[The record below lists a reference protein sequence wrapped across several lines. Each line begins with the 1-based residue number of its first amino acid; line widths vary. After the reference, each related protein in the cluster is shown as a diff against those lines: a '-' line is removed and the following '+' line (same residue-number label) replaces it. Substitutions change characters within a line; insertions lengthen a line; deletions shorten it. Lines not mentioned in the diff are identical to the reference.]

1 MGEEVKGFSIE
12 HLTSGGGDMTRSMR
26 LLAAILPAVLSPVL
40 ASPALA
46 NQLCDPLD
54 VTCVVTDATASG
66 QETVK
71 DAIDTVTGT
80 AKPIVDDPRGAVDK
94 ILNPD
99 DIGLPGDGT
108 GGGGDPPGG
117 GGPPGGGRL
126 DGGHDIHRPPGGS
139 HAGQGPRFQPSAGPR
154 AAHPRS
160 AGSSF
165 EPLPNPIAPTKEPI
179 FQDQV
184 AEAVHLVAQ
193 SLGVV
198 LALLALAAGF
208 VMVQNRLDRRD
219 PKLALAPVETEM
231 MGFS

>member
-1 MGEEVKGFSIE
+1 MGGEVKGFSIE

-26 LLAAILPAVLSPVL
+26 LLAAIPPTVLSLVL
-40 ASPALA
+40 VSPALA
-46 NQLCDPLD
+46 TEPCDPLD
-54 VTCVVTDATASG
+54 ATCVATDVTGSG
-66 QETVK
+66 QETVN
-71 DAIDTVTGT
+71 DAVDSLTGT

-99 DIGLPGDGT
+99 DIGLPGDGS
-108 GGGGDPPGG
+108 GGGDPPGR
-117 GGPPGGGRL
+117 GRPN
-126 DGGHDIHRPPGGS
+126 GGHDTHRPPGGS

-165 EPLPNPIAPTKEPI
+165 DPLPNPIAPSKEPI
-179 FQDQV
+179 FEDRV
-184 AEAVHLVAQ
+184 GEAVHVVAQ

-198 LALLALAAGF
+198 LALLAVAAGF

-231 MGFS
+231 MVFS

>member
-1 MGEEVKGFSIE
+1 MGGEVKGFSIE

-26 LLAAILPAVLSPVL
+26 LFAAIPPAVLSLVL

-46 NQLCDPLD
+46 DESCDPMD
-54 VTCVVTDATASG
+54 VTCVVTGATGSG
-66 QETVK
+66 QGTVK
-71 DAIDTVTGT
+71 DVVDTLTGT
-80 AKPIVDDPRGAVDK
+80 AKPIVDDPQGTVDK

-99 DIGLPGDGT
+99 DIDLP
-108 GGGGDPPGG
+108 GGGGGGDDPPGG
-117 GGPPGGGRL
+117 GGPARGGRP
-126 DGGHDIHRPPGGS
+126 DGGHDIYRPPGGS
-139 HAGQGPRFQPSAGPR
+139 HAGRGSRFQPWAGPR

-165 EPLPNPIAPTKEPI
+165 DPLPNPTAPTKEPI

-184 AEAVHLVAQ
+184 AEAVHVVAQ

>member
-1 MGEEVKGFSIE
+1 MGGEVKGFSIE

-26 LLAAILPAVLSPVL
+26 LLAAIPPAVLSLVL

-46 NQLCDPLD
+46 DGPCDPRG
-54 VTCVVTDATASG
+54 VTCVVTGATRSSQG
-66 QETVK
+66 TVK
-71 DAIDTVTGT
+71 DAVDSVSGT
-80 AKPIVDDPRGAVDK
+80 AKPIVDDPRGTVDT

-99 DIGLPGDGT
+99 DIDLPG
-108 GGGGDPPGG
+108 GGSGGDDPPGG
-117 GGPPGGGRL
+117 GGPPGGGRPE
-126 DGGHDIHRPPGGS
+126 GGHDTHRPPGGS
-139 HAGQGPRFQPSAGPR
+139 HVSQGPRFQPSAGPR

-165 EPLPNPIAPTKEPI
+165 DPLPNLIAPTKEPI
-179 FQDQV
+179 FQDQI
-184 AEAVHLVAQ
+184 AEAVHVVAQ

-198 LALLALAAGF
+198 LALLAVAAGF
-208 VMVQNRLDRRD
+208 VMIQNRLDRRD

>member
-1 MGEEVKGFSIE
+1 MGGEVKGFSIE

-26 LLAAILPAVLSPVL
+26 LLAAIPPTVLSLVL
-40 ASPALA
+40 VSPALA
-46 NQLCDPLD
+46 TEPCDPLD
-54 VTCVVTDATASG
+54 ATCVVTDVTGSG
-66 QETVK
+66 QETVN
-71 DAIDTVTGT
+71 DAVDSLTGT

-108 GGGGDPPGG
+108 GGGDPPGG
-117 GGPPGGGRL
+117 GRPN
-126 DGGHDIHRPPGGS
+126 GGHDTHRPPGGS

-165 EPLPNPIAPTKEPI
+165 DPLPNPIAPSKEPI
-179 FQDQV
+179 FEDRV
-184 AEAVHLVAQ
+184 GEAVHVVAQ

-198 LALLALAAGF
+198 LVLLAVAAGF

-231 MGFS
+231 MVFS

>member
-1 MGEEVKGFSIE
+1 MGGEVKGFSIE

-26 LLAAILPAVLSPVL
+26 LLAAIPPAVLSLVL
-40 ASPALA
+40 ANPALA
-46 NQLCDPLD
+46 DETCDPSD
-54 VTCVVTDATASG
+54 ATCVVTGATGSG
-66 QETVK
+66 QGTVE
-71 DAIDTVTGT
+71 DAVDSVSGT
-80 AKPIVDDPRGAVDK
+80 AKPIVDDPQGTVDK

-99 DIGLPGDGT
+99 DIDLPG
-108 GGGGDPPGG
+108 GGSGGDDPPGG
-117 GGPPGGGRL
+117 GRP

-139 HAGQGPRFQPSAGPR
+139 HAGQGPRFQPSTGPR

-165 EPLPNPIAPTKEPI
+165 HPFPNPIAPTKEPI

-184 AEAVHLVAQ
+184 AEAVHVVAQ

-198 LALLALAAGF
+198 LALLAVAAGF

>member
-1 MGEEVKGFSIE
+1 MGGEVKGFSIE

-26 LLAAILPAVLSPVL
+26 LLAAILPAVLSLVL

-99 DIGLPGDGT
+99 DIGLPGDGS

-117 GGPPGGGRL
+117 GRPNGR
-126 DGGHDIHRPPGGS
+126 HDTHRPRGGS

-165 EPLPNPIAPTKEPI
+165 DPLPNPIAPSKEPI

-184 AEAVHLVAQ
+184 GEAVHVVAQ

-198 LALLALAAGF
+198 LALLAVAAGF

-231 MGFS
+231 MVFS

>member
-1 MGEEVKGFSIE
+1 MGGEVKGFSIE
-12 HLTSGGGDMTRSMR
+12 HLASVGGDMTRSMR
-26 LLAAILPAVLSPVL
+26 LLAAIPPTVLSLVL
-40 ASPALA
+40 VSPALA
-46 NQLCDPLD
+46 TEPCDPLD
-54 VTCVVTDATASG
+54 ATCVVTDVTGSG
-66 QETVK
+66 QETVN
-71 DAIDTVTGT
+71 DAVDSLTGT

-108 GGGGDPPGG
+108 GGGDPPGG
-117 GGPPGGGRL
+117 GRPN
-126 DGGHDIHRPPGGS
+126 GGHDTHRPPGGS

-165 EPLPNPIAPTKEPI
+165 DPLPNPIASSKEPI
-179 FQDQV
+179 FEDRV
-184 AEAVHLVAQ
+184 GEAVHVVAQ

-198 LALLALAAGF
+198 LALLAVAAGF

-231 MGFS
+231 MVFS